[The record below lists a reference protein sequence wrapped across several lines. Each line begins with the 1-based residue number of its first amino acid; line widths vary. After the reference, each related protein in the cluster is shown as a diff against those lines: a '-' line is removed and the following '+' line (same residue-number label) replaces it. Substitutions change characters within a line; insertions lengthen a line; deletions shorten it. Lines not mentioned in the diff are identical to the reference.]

1 MEKKTAAAETA
12 AAETAAAE
20 TAAEVVPA
28 EAEAAAA
35 EAPAAAAAPTEATAE
50 AAEVT
55 ATDTQ
60 YWQNRA
66 LAAEAELLCR
76 EREAA
81 LERGLSSVTFTS
93 QAARRDVVSR
103 IRAAR
108 LPLEGGEL
116 CGLEGLLSA
125 IKAEDAG
132 AFSDTAPVRFTEPL
146 SGEDPAG
153 GDPSARRRLIM
164 AIRDR
169 AERRA
174 AIAEN
179 IDLFK

>member
-1 MEKKTAAAETA
+1 MEKKTA

-35 EAPAAAAAPTEATAE
+35 EAPAAAAIAATAE

-55 ATDTQ
+55 SSDTQ

>member
-1 MEKKTAAAETA
+1 MKEKETA
-12 AAETAAAE
+12 A
-20 TAAEVVPA
+20 
-28 EAEAAAA
+28 AEAAAA
-35 EAPAAAAAPTEATAE
+35 EAAAAEATAAEVPATAE
-50 AAEVT
+50 ATEAAET
-55 ATDTQ
+55 EAAEAADTQ

-81 LERGLSSVTFTS
+81 LERGLEGVTFTS

-116 CGLEGLLSA
+116 CGLGGLLSA

-146 SGEDPAG
+146 SGEVPAG

>member
-1 MEKKTAAAETA
+1 MEKETAAETA
-12 AAETAAAE
+12 
-20 TAAEVVPA
+20 EVVAA

-35 EAPAAAAAPTEATAE
+35 EAPAEVPAADAAAVPAEA

-55 ATDTQ
+55 SSDTQ

-81 LERGLSSVTFTS
+81 LERGLLGVTFTS
-93 QAARRDVVSR
+93 QAARRDVVTR
-103 IRAAR
+103 IRAAH

-153 GDPSARRRLIM
+153 GGC
-164 AIRDR
+164 
-169 AERRA
+169 
-174 AIAEN
+174 
-179 IDLFK
+179 K